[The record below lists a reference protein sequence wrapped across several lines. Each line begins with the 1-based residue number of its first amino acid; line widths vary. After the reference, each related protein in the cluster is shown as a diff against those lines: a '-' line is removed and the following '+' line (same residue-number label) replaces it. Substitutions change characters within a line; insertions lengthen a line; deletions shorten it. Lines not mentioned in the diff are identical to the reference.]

1 MSGYIGTAPVPQAT
15 QTRDSFTA
23 TSGQTS
29 FATGGYTPNFL
40 DVYLNGVKLASAD
53 YTATNGS
60 DVVLASGAATGDIL
74 EVVAY
79 TAFDTANVTGATNF
93 TVTGAFTSQGI
104 DDNANATAMT
114 IASDESIT
122 IGGTVYEG
130 SSTSGAS
137 SAHINSGG
145 FISANVTNDYGMQVN
160 RTGTDGK
167 LFNFRKNGSDV
178 GTIGVWNSD
187 NISLYGNSTHAGIGC
202 ATNSVEPI
210 RNNAPVDNSIDLG
223 VSSARFKDL
232 YLSGGVYLGG
242 TGSANKVDDYE
253 EGSFNLTMTGGSS
266 NPSTT
271 QLLGSTYVKIGK
283 LVSFRSF
290 GTLNNTGASGAIAF
304 SGLPFTPTGVTIAN
318 IECNSQGTFSLSP
331 YGYVSGTVIYIQQM
345 RSNNTY
351 AVVNHNVASSGEWSI
366 TGHFFTNS

>member
-104 DDNANATAMT
+104 DDNANATALT
-114 IASDESIT
+114 IDSSENVLVGMASSSGTADGLRVIPDHFMSFTNNRTNAADRLVLLNREASDGTHIEFRKANASVGSIGVAASDNLYIAGGSGNT
-122 IGGTVYEG
+122 KGLYFSDGGTVPANTG
-130 SSTSGAS
+130 GAPQDGTS
-137 SAHINSGG
+137 
-145 FISANVTNDYGMQVN
+145 
-160 RTGTDGK
+160 
-167 LFNFRKNGSDV
+167 
-178 GTIGVWNSD
+178 
-187 NISLYGNSTHAGIGC
+187 
-202 ATNSVEPI
+202 
-210 RNNAPVDNSIDLG
+210 DLG
-223 VSSARFKDL
+223 APTVRFKDL

-242 TGSANKVDDYE
+242 TGSANKLEDYE
-253 EGSFNLTMTGGSS
+253 EGTWTPVGS
-266 NPSTT
+266 NFTI
-271 QLLGSTYVKIGK
+271 GSITYATYVKIGK
-283 LVSFRSF
+283 SVTIWCWVNS
-290 GTLNNTGASGAIAF
+290 TNTSGGAGHAAIT
-304 SGLPFTPTGVTIAN
+304 GLPFTSTTYVVGTAN
-318 IECNSQGTFSLSP
+318 ISTANSNLNRLHTRIG
-331 YGYVSGTVIYIQQM
+331 SGTSYIQFFK
-345 RSNNTY
+345 NNDESVAGSFVDAGHIICSATY
-351 AVVNHNVASSGEWSI
+351 E
-366 TGHFFTNS
+366 TNS